1 MHLNLIQGWCA
12 GRDLN
17 PHGISTTS
25 PSNSRVCLFHHPR
38 YFLNRVAQMNLPLP
52 PVKVFLITLFPASF
66 ARLGW
71 PTKVALG
78 PASGRTSAKS
88 RASSWP
94 THYFFSGVGT

>member
-1 MHLNLIQGWCA
+1 
-12 GRDLN
+12 
-17 PHGISTTS
+17 
-25 PSNSRVCLFHHPR
+25 
-38 YFLNRVAQMNLPLP
+38 MNLPLP

-94 THYFFSGVGT
+94 THYFFSGVGTAGGTADVGLALLEGVVCEEKPPRRSKMLPVTRRVDV